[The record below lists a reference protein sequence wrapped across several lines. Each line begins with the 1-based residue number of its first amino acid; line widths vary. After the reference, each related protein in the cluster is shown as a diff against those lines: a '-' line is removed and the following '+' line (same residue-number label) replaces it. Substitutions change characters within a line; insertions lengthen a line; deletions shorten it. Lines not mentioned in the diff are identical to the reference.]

1 MRQTISLK
9 LLPFY
14 YQKLGELHCS
24 GHVSPSSENKCL
36 TCQLRTKAAFSSVI
50 KWKELFIIRMF
61 HLNGKENTVTM
72 CCVWYLKCSFVIFFF
87 NFVVYDSIS
96 FIEKEVICNL
106 VSFLTV
112 SLLDFLSK
120 VKFISFLF
128 LKPSLKSSCI
138 EGKVNTLHLKLK
150 LLMVVFL
157 IWWFFS
163 SSNIQLL

>member
-1 MRQTISLK
+1 MKGTLYHK
-9 LLPFY
+9 N
-14 YQKLGELHCS
+14 
-24 GHVSPSSENKCL
+24 VSSEWERKYSNYVLYVIFEMFFCNF
-36 TCQLRTKAAFSSVI
+36 FS
-50 KWKELFIIRMF
+50 F
-61 HLNGKENTVTM
+61 
-72 CCVWYLKCSFVIFFF
+72 FFF

-128 LKPSLKSSCI
+128 LKPSLKSSCK

-157 IWWFFS
+157 IWWFFFLQVIYNYCS
-163 SSNIQLL
+163 KKTHIFKCINSELFLNPVWQ